1 MTLSD
6 MLEQPCNKSDNICS
20 KLVDNLGQ
28 AVRAQLVDSLFAD
41 LLQDV
46 RFLRVR
52 SKSANKPSTTC
63 VSTYCPKLS
72 TSLEQ
77 LVTTL
82 LILLYLL
89 QGCSNKS
96 DTVMI

>member
-1 MTLSD
+1 LTTWD
-6 MLEQPCNKSDNICS
+6 KQCEH
-20 KLVDNLGQ
+20 NLLT
-28 AVRAQLVDSLFAD
+28 AC
-41 LLQDV
+41 LQTCCKMWDFYV
-46 RFLRVR
+46 C